1 MKLLII
7 AATAVFSLGAGAG
20 AWWLAQPDT
29 AEPPP
34 EPKACIIINPASGRD
49 KPSCASCGDARHPTA
64 PLFLAEYEKLIASY
78 AQDPVNDSE
87 ALDSLCYYGVQ
98 TRDLIREHGVGE
110 LDAEHAEFLRREVS
124 RTHAFLSVRVT
135 DENDVVRISMMRK
148 RVAFD
153 QRDHHEV
160 DEVVDVL
167 PPEIS
172 GTVKRVGLYHIWA
185 RF

>member
-1 MKLLII
+1 MKILIPMAIVLFSI
-7 AATAVFSLGAGAG
+7 AAGGS
-20 AWWLAQPDT
+20 AWWLAQPAVET
-29 AEPPP
+29 PEPPK
-34 EPKACIIINPASGRD
+34 ECIIIDPASGKD
-49 KPSCASCGDARHPTA
+49 KPRCASCGDARHPTA
-64 PLFLAEYEKLIASY
+64 PLLLGEYETLIAQY
-78 AQDPVNDSE
+78 ANDPVDDSE

-98 TRDLIREHGVGE
+98 TRDMLRDHGVGD
-110 LDAEHAEFLRREVS
+110 LDAEHAEFFKREIS

-135 DENDVVRISMMRK
+135 DENGVVRISMLRK

-153 QRDHHEV
+153 QRAHHEV